1 MTDPVLTDPPDTGDV
16 LCGRYR
22 LDGLIG
28 QGGMARVYAARAL
41 SLDRDV
47 AVKLFRPGTDA
58 AEDTVRA
65 RSEMRALAGLNHPAL
80 VTLHDAVL
88 PDGDG
93 TGFLVMELV
102 AGETLRERIAAGR
115 LPEREVAAMTVDLAE
130 ALHVVHGAG
139 VVHRDIKPSNVLTWP
154 ATMPDRAFRVKLADF
169 GIAYL
174 VDTTRLTTPGM
185 LVGTAAY
192 LAPEQVRGEPLTPAA
207 DIYALGLVLI
217 EALTGRRAYPQ
228 DSGPAA
234 VMARLH
240 ASPELPSTLA
250 PPWRDLLTSM
260 TDADPAARPTAIEVA
275 VAATRLPHA
284 DIAESRAAAERL
296 TTVAAP
302 HPSRDLPT
310 AEATAIL
317 PAPASVAGRPAV
329 PRRRLVLVGA
339 GALAAVLLTVG
350 IGAAVLAQPETAAP
364 APTIPAVSDPLQTD
378 LQQLMDE
385 VTP

>member
-28 QGGMARVYAARAL
+28 QGGMARVYVARDL

-47 AVKLFRPGTDA
+47 AVNLFRPGTDA

-65 RSEMRALAGLNHPAL
+65 RSETRLLAGLNHPAL

-93 TGFLVMELV
+93 AGFLVMELV
-102 AGETLRERIAAGR
+102 AGDTLRERIAAGP

-154 ATMPDRAFRVKLADF
+154 STMPDRAFRVKLADF

-240 ASPELPSTLA
+240 ASPDLPPTLA
-250 PPWRDLLTSM
+250 RPWRDLLAGM
-260 TDADPAARPTAIEVA
+260 TDADPAVRPTAIEVA

-284 DIAESRAAAERL
+284 DLAESRAAAERVA
-296 TTVAAP
+296 TVAAP

-310 AEATAIL
+310 AEATEIL

-329 PRRRLVLVGA
+329 PRRRLVLVVA
-339 GALAAVLLTVG
+339 GALAALLLTVG

-364 APTIPAVSDPLQTD
+364 APTVPAVVDPLQTD